1 MKMMRL
7 YTKKIVA
14 AALMAVAAMPL
25 SAQFTEDETPRLIG
39 RPECFLT
46 EEGDENG
53 ALQSQRR
60 TNERQED
67 APMRSFGTP
76 RIPVILAQFA
86 DVKDSLFY
94 DTEDYGRWKENI
106 NPFFNGNADGTPFVV
121 NGFYLASIKDYFKQ
135 QSDGQFVPEFVLL
148 DPTTLMHDRKY
159 YIDRRNSAF
168 TTEALTAMA
177 EQIDDVS
184 QFDSNGDGIV
194 DMAMVV
200 FAGSSRNL
208 THVEDALWAWENSL
222 PTTVTRS
229 DNTKMTFAC
238 KVNIPNQFYEDGKHH
253 AYIRPTIGV
262 PCHEFCHALGLPDF
276 YDTKSKKNCP
286 GMDVWSLMDYG
297 ENLNNGYAPTN
308 LNSVERDYMG
318 WRSLE
323 VLDPETPRTLHLTAL
338 GEGGKGYKLVN
349 AANPKECYV
358 LECRNTNTKDCD
370 YYLLN
375 SSNWMNGNMG
385 LIIYHQTL
393 DYTWDDNTVNNTL
406 TKQRMT
412 ISPANNQFDLLD
424 NIVNTQGWDVYRNEI
439 RGHVYPGTSENTEL
453 TDTSIP
459 SSVVFTGDVLG
470 QPIYDIEM
478 DEENHIHLKYMPR
491 GTLEAPSV
499 FTSTADLHHVS
510 LSWDAPENAQYFRLE
525 YQVAELEA
533 VTVDSLENAAYE
545 MGSFAADTKV
555 RYRVMTMNDE
565 WRNSSYS
572 EWQNISTPTDVIMM
586 HQPKNDQKVDVYAT
600 TGVLMGSCKR
610 SQIARYVRHRGI
622 VVLRYEDGSTE
633 KVLVQ

>member
-1 MKMMRL
+1 
-7 YTKKIVA
+7 
-14 AALMAVAAMPL
+14 MPL
-25 SAQFTEDETPRLIG
+25 SAQFTEDEEPRLIG
-39 RPECFLT
+39 RPDCFLT
-46 EEGDENG
+46 EDGDEGG
-53 ALQSQRR
+53 AFMRQHR
-60 TNERQED
+60 TNQRQAD
-67 APMRSFGTP
+67 APMRAFGTP
-76 RIPVILAQFA
+76 RIPVILAQFT
-86 DVKDSLFY
+86 DVKDSLFW

-106 NPFFNGNADGTPFVV
+106 NPFFNGNADGTPYVL
-121 NGFYLASIKDYFKQ
+121 NGFYLASMKDYFKQ

-148 DPTTLMHDRKY
+148 DPITLSRERKY
-159 YIDRRNSAF
+159 YKTRRSTDF
-168 TTEALTAMA
+168 PIETLTAMA

-194 DMAMVV
+194 DMALVV
-200 FAGSSRNL
+200 FAGSSSNL
-208 THVEDALWAWENSL
+208 TRVADALWAWENSSA
-222 PTTVTRS
+222 TTVTRS

-238 KVNIPNQFYEDGKHH
+238 KVNIPNQFYEDGKPHS
-253 AYIRPTIGV
+253 YIRPTIGV

-276 YDTKSKKNCP
+276 YDYKSPKTAP

-308 LNSVERDYMG
+308 LNAVERDYMG
-318 WRSLE
+318 WRALE

-338 GEGGKGYKLVN
+338 GEGGKGYKMVN
-349 AANPKECYV
+349 AVNAKECYV
-358 LECRNTNTKDCD
+358 LECRNTNSKDCD

-375 SSNWMNGNMG
+375 SPNWMADHMG

-393 DYTWDDNTVNNTL
+393 DNTWDSNIVNNDDNM
-406 TKQRMT
+406 QRMT
-412 ISPANNQFDLLD
+412 ISPANNWFELID
-424 NIVNTQGWDVYRNEI
+424 NLVYNQGWATYRSEI
-439 RGHVYPGTSENTEL
+439 RGHVYPGTSGNTEL

-510 LSWDAPENAQYFRLE
+510 LSWDAPENAQYYRLE
-525 YQVAELEA
+525 YQVDDLEA

-545 MGSFAADTKV
+545 MGALAANTEV
-555 RYRVMTMNDE
+555 QYRVMTMNDE

-572 EWQNISTPTDVIMM
+572 EWQSISTPTDVIMLRT
-586 HQPKNDQKVDVYAT
+586 PKSDQKVDVYAT
-600 TGVLMGSCKR
+600 TGILMGRCMR
-610 SQIARYVRHRGI
+610 SQIARYVRNRGI